1 MNVTI
6 LCNIIT
12 EVIFG
17 EKQITDPVHTKG
29 EGITQGYKYQE
40 AEIMGATLGSF

>member
-1 MNVTI
+1 MLQS

-17 EKQITDPVHTKG
+17 KKQITDLVHTKG
-29 EGITQGYKYQE
+29 EGITQEHKYPERASLVDQQ
-40 AEIMGATLGSF
+40 